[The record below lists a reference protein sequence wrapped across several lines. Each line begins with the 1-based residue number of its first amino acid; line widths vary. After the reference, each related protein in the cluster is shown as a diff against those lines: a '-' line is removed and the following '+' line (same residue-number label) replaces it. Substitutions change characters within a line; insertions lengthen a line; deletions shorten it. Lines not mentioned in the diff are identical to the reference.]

1 MVPTRT
7 FIRRVASG
15 QYPRG
20 WLPRVKRP
28 VLSLKLGTCR
38 ISEGGLRHLHALC
51 LAWQPL
57 DRPDH
62 RLLLISRVGAHQGGM
77 RPMVNL
83 WLSLRWPGRDSG

>member
-1 MVPTRT
+1 MVTTPT

-15 QYPRG
+15 HYPRG
-20 WLPRVKRP
+20 RLRRVKRR
-28 VLSLKLGTCR
+28 VLSLQVGTFR
-38 ISEGGLRHLHALC
+38 ISERGPRARHALW

-62 RLLLISRVGAHQGGM
+62 RLLLISRIGAHQGGM

-83 WLSLRWPGRDSG
+83 WLILRWLGRDNS